1 MVINLFRNGV
11 NGIYLSDEIDPWNL
25 LKVWSDVVKFIAS
38 VSIIL
43 LIVVI
48 VLWIVSMKDV
58 DRSFLGER

>member
-1 MVINLFRNGV
+1 MINLFRNGV